1 MPSLVR
7 HMSADVTAM
16 GAASAKLAASLPDAM
31 KPIAA
36 EGVRARSVHADIF
49 HPHATPPPPPTSSSA
64 PHTQPSSP
72 PPSRH
77 PAPSLTCMPPAPSL
91 ALPALHASSPPR
103 SRAQPAIAEEVAAIY
118 AAQPALMAAVEA
130 KIAEAD
136 KPGVRATVAAAKSP
150 GACKYTEEGSIV
162 DSMLKQVAQ
171 AERRMEALASLEY
184 TLTAS
189 DKEEL
194 LKAYA
199 AKAVEQGADVKFTA
213 AMAPDKLTLG

>member
-36 EGVRARSVHADIF
+36 EG
-49 HPHATPPPPPTSSSA
+49 
-64 PHTQPSSP
+64 
-72 PPSRH
+72 
-77 PAPSLTCMPPAPSL
+77 
-91 ALPALHASSPPR
+91 
-103 SRAQPAIAEEVAAIY
+103 PAIAEEVAAIY

>member
-36 EGVRARSVHADIF
+36 EGVRAHSVHADIF
-49 HPHATPPPPPTSSSA
+49 HPHATPPPLLP

-103 SRAQPAIAEEVAAIY
+103 SRVQPAIAEEVAAIY

>member
-1 MPSLVR
+1 MPALAR
-7 HMSADVTAM
+7 RMSSGVAEM
-16 GAASAKLAASLPDAM
+16 GAATAKLAITLPDSM
-31 KPIAA
+31 KSIAE
-36 EGVRARSVHADIF
+36 EGVRALARRSPRLTPQSRAAPPHLPSHTIF
-49 HPHATPPPPPTSSSA
+49 
-64 PHTQPSSP
+64 SP
-72 PPSRH
+72 PPLRPPPSVLPHLHTACPRLV
-77 PAPSLTCMPPAPSL
+77 PRVAPCLR
-91 ALPALHASSPPR
+91 PPR
-103 SRAQPAIAEEVAAIY
+103 SRAQPVIAKEVAAIY

-162 DSMLKQVAQ
+162 DAMLKQVAMS
-171 AERRMEALASLEY
+171 ERRMKSLASLEY

-199 AKAVEQGADVKFTA
+199 AKAAEQGADVKFTLD
-213 AMAPDKLTLG
+213 MAPDKITLG